1 MLNFTD
7 KQKARILEIEG
18 ELAGIERLK
27 MILET
32 PEPFVNRMVAD
43 RQEKILKLQNEVDYY
58 RSIIKRAPIQ
68 LPGIISRIEDLNSE
82 RKQMLEAA
90 KESIEDW
97 DLSDHIKY
105 FTQNGGKN
113 TGLTVTL
120 TQADHDQLI
129 ALLKKANGEG

>member
-58 RSIIKRAPIQ
+58 RSIIKRAPVQ
-68 LPGIISRIEDLNSE
+68 LPGVISRIEALNSE
-82 RKQMLEAA
+82 RKQMMEAA

-105 FTQNGGKN
+105 FSRNGGEN
-113 TGLTVTL
+113 TGDTL
-120 TQADHDQLI
+120 SPADHDQLI